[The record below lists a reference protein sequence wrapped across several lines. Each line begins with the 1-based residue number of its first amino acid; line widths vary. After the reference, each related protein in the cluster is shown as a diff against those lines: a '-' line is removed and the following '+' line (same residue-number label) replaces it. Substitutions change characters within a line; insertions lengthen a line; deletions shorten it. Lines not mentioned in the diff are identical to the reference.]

1 MSYTDPMVFS
11 YKPFFSPEKRVFCL
25 VVASLLFVS
34 CGARSGERRNANTD
48 NSNKPAAIAITVA
61 KAEGRDVAAAIQAT
75 GSLVGDET
83 TNVAPK
89 IAGKVSNVYA
99 NAGDFVASGVLLAKL
114 DDSAERDQLTAAK
127 AAVKQAQAG
136 VSQAEAKIGL
146 GPNGR
151 FDASSVPEVRA
162 ANAMYEQTL
171 AEQRQAEA
179 NEKRYRELVES
190 GDTPMVTYET
200 FRTTRDTARAKT
212 NNAKQNLDA
221 AVNAAKQNNQAIS
234 VAQAQVEANEAQ
246 VGIAQQNLADTVIKA
261 PFAGYV
267 SARPIAVGE
276 YVTSASTVATIIRA
290 NPIKIQAQIPEA
302 EVPNVVLGH
311 SISVRVDAYK
321 DRKFGGTVTAI
332 NPAVDPTSRSA
343 MIEGEIE
350 NGSNALRAGMFA
362 TVEIIKEGG
371 TKGVF
376 VPKAAVYNDQTTQSY
391 KAFAIVDGVAKLRV
405 IQLGPEEGD
414 FVQILSGL
422 NADETVA
429 TSNLDKL
436 YEGAN
441 VAV

>member
-1 MSYTDPMVFS
+1 
-11 YKPFFSPEKRVFCL
+11 
-25 VVASLLFVS
+25 
-34 CGARSGERRNANTD
+34 
-48 NSNKPAAIAITVA
+48 
-61 KAEGRDVAAAIQAT
+61 
-75 GSLVGDET
+75 
-83 TNVAPK
+83 
-89 IAGKVSNVYA
+89 
-99 NAGDFVASGVLLAKL
+99 
-114 DDSAERDQLTAAK
+114 
-127 AAVKQAQAG
+127 
-136 VSQAEAKIGL
+136 
-146 GPNGR
+146 
-151 FDASSVPEVRA
+151 
-162 ANAMYEQTL
+162 
-171 AEQRQAEA
+171 
-179 NEKRYRELVES
+179 
-190 GDTPMVTYET
+190 MVTYET

-221 AVNAAKQNNQAIS
+221 AINAAKQNNQAIS
-234 VAQAQVEANEAQ
+234 VAQAQLEANEAQ
-246 VGIAQQNLADTVIKA
+246 VGIAQQNLSDTVIKA

-276 YVTSASTVATIIRA
+276 YVTSASTIATIIRA

-311 SISVRVDAYK
+311 SMSVRVDAYK
-321 DRKFGGTVTAI
+321 DRKFSGTVTAI

-350 NGSNALRAGMFA
+350 NGNNALRAGMFA

-391 KAFAIVDGVAKLRV
+391 KAFVIVDGVAKLKV

-422 NADETVA
+422 NPDETVA

-436 YEGAN
+436 YEGAP

>member
-1 MSYTDPMVFS
+1 MSYTGRMMFLF
-11 YKPFFSPEKRVFCL
+11 KPLFSPKTRTSL
-25 VVASLLFVS
+25 IVVAGIFLVS
-34 CGARSGERRNANTD
+34 CSARSGDRRNANAD
-48 NSNKPAAIAITVA
+48 NSNKPDPIAITVA
-61 KAEGRDVAAAIQAT
+61 RAEGRDVAAAIQAT

-89 IAGKVSNVYA
+89 IAGKVSNVYV
-99 NAGDFVASGVLLAKL
+99 NAGQFVGNGVLLAKL

-127 AAVKQAQAG
+127 AAVKQAQAAIR
-136 VSQAEAKIGL
+136 QAEAKIGL

-162 ANAMYEQTL
+162 ANAMYEQAL

-221 AVNAAKQNNQAIS
+221 AINAAKQNNQAIS
-234 VAQAQVEANEAQ
+234 VAHAQLEANQAQ
-246 VGIAQQNLADTVIKA
+246 VGIAEQNLADTVIKA

-276 YVTSASTVATIIRA
+276 YVTSASTIVTIIRA
-290 NPIKIQAQIPEA
+290 NPIKVQAQIPEA

-311 SISVRVDAYK
+311 AISVQVDAYK

-343 MIEGEIE
+343 MVEGEIE
-350 NGSNALRAGMFA
+350 NGNNALRSGMFA
-362 TVEIIKEGG
+362 TVEITKEGG

-391 KAFAIVDGVAKLRV
+391 KAFVIADGVARLRV

-414 FVQILSGL
+414 FYQILTGV

-436 YEGAN
+436 FEGAP

>member
-1 MSYTDPMVFS
+1 
-11 YKPFFSPEKRVFCL
+11 
-25 VVASLLFVS
+25 
-34 CGARSGERRNANTD
+34 
-48 NSNKPAAIAITVA
+48 
-61 KAEGRDVAAAIQAT
+61 
-75 GSLVGDET
+75 
-83 TNVAPK
+83 
-89 IAGKVSNVYA
+89 
-99 NAGDFVASGVLLAKL
+99 
-114 DDSAERDQLTAAK
+114 
-127 AAVKQAQAG
+127 
-136 VSQAEAKIGL
+136 
-146 GPNGR
+146 
-151 FDASSVPEVRA
+151 
-162 ANAMYEQTL
+162 MYEQTL

-221 AVNAAKQNNQAIS
+221 AINAAKQNNQAIS
-234 VAQAQVEANEAQ
+234 VAQAQLEANEAQ
-246 VGIAQQNLADTVIKA
+246 VGIAQQNLSDTVIKA

-276 YVTSASTVATIIRA
+276 YVTSASTIATIIRA

-311 SISVRVDAYK
+311 SMSVRVDAYK
-321 DRKFGGTVTAI
+321 DRKFSGTVTAI

-391 KAFAIVDGVAKLRV
+391 KAFVIVDGVAKLKV

-422 NADETVA
+422 NPDETVA

-436 YEGAN
+436 YEGAP